1 MAEIPKTLGRYEL
14 ERELGRGMM
23 GIVYVARDP
32 ELGRRVALKTIQVG
46 FAIPEGERSAFEK
59 RFKQEAQAAAA
70 LSHPGI
76 VVVHDVG
83 QDPETKTPYIAL
95 EYMEGRTLADLMAGG
110 EVMPWEKAA
119 RLSAQLAEALAHAHA
134 KGIVH
139 RDIKPANIMILDS
152 GQAKVMDF
160 GIAKLPASTLTSTGE
175 FFGTPAYMSPEQARG
190 DAVDPRTDLF
200 SLGCV
205 LYQLLTG
212 KKPFDGPS
220 LPVILM
226 RVMQEDPPPP
236 SKLQPGLPRGFDQ
249 ILARALAKDRAQRY
263 ADGRAMAEDLLDAAA
278 GKPPRHAATEPADI
292 ATGET
297 RFEGEAVKT
306 RVSRPV
312 ARQGGADLPEVT
324 LEPLEPG
331 AHTSRLAGILAAAAG
346 TSVNRHERP
355 STRRRHRRL
364 FLGLGAAALLVLGFL
379 GALVIPWGGQPP
391 VLTVPSLAPAL
402 VPTLIAMPAQLEL
415 TVEHPLR
422 SGVLKVWVDDKLI
435 LEEGLEGH
443 LSKKVLYYEQ
453 HKGSLK
459 AAVEVPAGE
468 RMVRVQVEG
477 DGFAG
482 SRRIKGTFTPGVK
495 RKLWAEVSSN
505 LLKRELKIGWSS

>member
-1 MAEIPKTLGRYEL
+1 VAEIPKTLGRYQL

-23 GIVYVARDP
+23 GIVYMARDP

-46 FAIPEGERSAFEK
+46 FDIPESERAAFEK

-95 EYMEGRTLADLMAGG
+95 EFMEGRTLAELTAGA
-110 EVMPWEKAA
+110 EPMPWPKAA
-119 RLSAQLAEALAHAHA
+119 RLVAQLAEALAHAHA

-139 RDIKPANIMILDS
+139 RDIKPANIMVLDS
-152 GQAKVMDF
+152 GQSKVMDF
-160 GIAKLPASTLTSTGE
+160 GIAKLPASTLTTTGE

-212 KKPFDGPS
+212 RKPFDGPS

-226 RVMQEDPPPP
+226 RVMQESPPPP
-236 SKLQPGLPRGFDQ
+236 SSLQPGLPAAFDQ
-249 ILARALAKDRAQRY
+249 IVARALAKDRGQRY
-263 ADGRAMAEDLLDAAA
+263 ADGRALAEDLEDAAA
-278 GKPPRHAATEPADI
+278 GKPPRHAGTEPAEI
-292 ATGET
+292 ATVET
-297 RFEGEAVKT
+297 RVTADVRE
-306 RVSRPV
+306 V
-312 ARQGGADLPEVT
+312 A
-324 LEPLEPG
+324 LEPRSGPGQQTARLE
-331 AHTSRLAGILAAAAG
+331 GILAAAAG
-346 TSVNRHERP
+346 TSIHPARP

-364 FLGLGAAALLVLGFL
+364 FIGLGAAALLALGFA
-379 GALVIPWGGQPP
+379 GALVIPWGGQPA

-402 VPTLIAMPAQLEL
+402 LSGPAQLEL
-415 TVEHPLR
+415 TVDHPLR
-422 SGVLKVWVDDKLI
+422 SGVLKVWVDDKLV

-443 LSKKVLYYEQ
+443 VSKKVLSYEQ

-459 AAVEVPAGE
+459 AAMEVPAGQ
-468 RMVRVQVEG
+468 RVVRVQVEG

-482 SRRIKGTFTPGVK
+482 SRRIKGTFTSGVT
-495 RKLWAEVSSN
+495 RKLYAEVSSG
-505 LLKRELKIGWSS
+505 LLKKELKLGWSS